1 MNPQSELPG
10 FLPPPAAANP
20 FLGMKSLVERSA
32 ALAMDGVMCAMMN
45 TLQWRRRLACTR
57 AELDAYLA
65 ACEPLSR
72 ADYFDAPPPANLR
85 EENSWIAWD
94 TPVSSGFPEN
104 DRTRV
109 RLYLCDRPDGAP
121 TVLLLH
127 ALMSANDFGYRRV
140 ARWFN
145 ERGWNAVFP
154 HLPFHY
160 SRTPRGYLNG
170 ELAISANL
178 IRNAENLRQGVAELR
193 QLMSWLRARGCREF
207 GLIGTSFGGW
217 NGALLS
223 FLEADFRF
231 LALIQPIVNVEHAI
245 WENPGSR
252 SMRRI
257 LLSQG
262 IGRGVSERHAPL
274 TSPLHGVPLCGGERA
289 ILTTGLYDTVSP
301 PSELRELNR
310 RWSGSRLVEVRQG
323 HFGHVA
329 LRETLRVIEPLL
341 NRPN

>member
-1 MNPQSELPG
+1 MRD
-10 FLPPPAAANP
+10 
-20 FLGMKSLVERSA
+20 LVERSA
-32 ALAMDGVMCAMMN
+32 AFAMDSVMCAMMN
-45 TLQWRRRLACTR
+45 TLQWRRRLSCTR
-57 AELDAYLA
+57 EELATYLA
-65 ACEPLSR
+65 ACAPLSR
-72 ADYFDAPPPANLR
+72 EEYFSLVPPLHPHEQDRWLQW
-85 EENSWIAWD
+85 E
-94 TPVSSGFPEN
+94 TPFPSGFPAN
-104 DRTRV
+104 DRPRV
-109 RLYLCDRPDGAP
+109 RLYPCAQPKGAP

-127 ALMSANDFGYRRV
+127 ALMSANDLGYRKV

-145 ERGWNAVFP
+145 ERGWNAAFP

-178 IRNAENLRQGVAELR
+178 IRNAENLRQGVSELR
-193 QLMSWLRARGCREF
+193 QLMAMLREKGCREF

-257 LLSQG
+257 LRAQG
-262 IGRGVSERHAPL
+262 IERGMSEHHAAL
-274 TSPLHGVPLCGGERA
+274 TSPLHGTPSCGGDRV

-301 PSELRELNR
+301 PSEMRELHR
-310 RWSGSRLVEVRQG
+310 RWKGSRLLEVRQG

-329 LRETLRVIEPLL
+329 LRETLAAVDPLL
-341 NRPN
+341 KS